1 MRGASTPWPLLRQA
15 ACLASAVV
23 VGANVARNI
32 RIVCRARRGVLETMD
47 KNRSW
52 PSTDSGPLEL
62 RVARL
67 TDTGLVRPHN
77 EDYMGSYIPPD
88 PQRLARKGAIYLVA
102 DGMGGHNAGESASQG
117 AVELVM
123 EHYYADTTQD
133 PGISLIRAFQAA
145 NHHLYEQA
153 RADPSK
159 AGMGTTL
166 VAAVILGRK
175 AYVANVGDSRAYLV
189 NGKGIIQITEDH
201 SWVAEWERA
210 GQLTP
215 DQARRHPHCNLVTR
229 ALGSRPSVEV
239 DLFEGG
245 WGAGDTLLLCTD
257 GLTGPVGDG
266 EIEAIVR
273 AHPPEEAARLLVARA
288 NERGGSDNVSVLI
301 VATREEAS
309 PLAPEDAFRPEE
321 EAPSPA
327 EYLVVA
333 IGAVASMVLIAL
345 MFLLAH

>member
-1 MRGASTPWPLLRQA
+1 
-15 ACLASAVV
+15 
-23 VGANVARNI
+23 
-32 RIVCRARRGVLETMD
+32 MD

-52 PSTDSGPLEL
+52 PPTDGGSLEL

-67 TDTGLVRPHN
+67 TDTGPARPHN
-77 EDYMGSYIPPD
+77 EDYVGSYVPPD
-88 PQRLARKGAIYLVA
+88 PQQLARKGAIYLVA
-102 DGMGGHNAGESASQG
+102 DGMGGHNAGEVASQG

-123 EHYYADTTQD
+123 EHYYADTSQE

-145 NHHLYEQA
+145 NHHLYGQA
-153 RADPSK
+153 RADPGK

-166 VAAVILGRK
+166 VAAVILGRQV
-175 AYVANVGDSRAYLV
+175 YVANVGDSRAYLV
-189 NGKGIIQITEDH
+189 NGKGLSQITEDH
-201 SWVAEWERA
+201 SWVAEGERA

-215 DQARRHPHCNLVTR
+215 EQARHNPYRNLVTR
-229 ALGSRPSVEV
+229 ALGSRPAVEV

-245 WGAGDTLLLCTD
+245 LGAGDTLLLCTD

-273 AHPPEEAARLLVARA
+273 AHPPEEAARLLVGRA
-288 NERGGSDNVSVLI
+288 NERAGRDNVSVLI
-301 VATREEAS
+301 VAAREEAS
-309 PLAPEDAFRPEE
+309 SPAPEEAFWPAAEV
-321 EAPSPA
+321 PSPA

-333 IGAVASMVLIAL
+333 IGAVASVVLIAL